1 MDVGYI
7 YGLDEESE
15 RGELISMLHPWDERN
30 RFNDDKWVPQ
40 SRLRVGTINLKKD
53 LENSELL
60 VVNKDHLFRKVMAG
74 LTIIFNGLSCNVQK
88 KEFYN
93 IVTPKRRVTVYSFH
107 ETNGAIGKGNGDW
120 SFSGAQTT

>member
-60 VVNKDHLFRKVMAG
+60 VYTNAN
-74 LTIIFNGLSCNVQK
+74 IIQGRENLSLIILI
-88 KEFYN
+88 EFAYLN
-93 IVTPKRRVTVYSFH
+93 
-107 ETNGAIGKGNGDW
+107 
-120 SFSGAQTT
+120 